1 MATTIAIAG
10 DWHGNTGWA
19 LRAIAAIPDDVD
31 LLIHLG
37 DFGLMGAGFDRYLH
51 KINRASTARDLQIRV
66 LPGNHENYG
75 WIAKQP
81 TDTEGLIDVAERIR
95 LYPRGHR
102 FSVANVSFCAVG
114 GAVSVDQGR
123 RTPGRT
129 WWPNEEVREDE
140 AEAIAN
146 GGHVDVLLTHDAP
159 LGSDAPG
166 LPQRELVEWAG
177 AEVVAK
183 AYLHQKRIR
192 QITDALSP
200 SRLLHGHMHARYTR
214 TLVSEDPVGHP
225 YECIVDGLSC
235 DDMVGN
241 VVLLTV
247 DGGRT
252 DLRDLAVDPQGR
264 PR

>member
-1 MATTIAIAG
+1 MSTTIAIAG
-10 DWHGNTGWA
+10 DWHGNSGWA

-37 DFGLMGAGFDRYLH
+37 DFGLMGEGFDRFLH
-51 KINRASTARDLQIRV
+51 KVNKAAVARDLQITV
-66 LPGNHENYG
+66 LPGNHENYR
-75 WIAKQP
+75 WIAAQRVDDNGLVVA
-81 TDTEGLIDVAERIR
+81 TDRIR

-102 FSVANVSFCAVG
+102 FVVEDVSYCAVG
-114 GAVSVDQGR
+114 GAVSIDQGR
-123 RTPGRT
+123 RTAGQT
-129 WWPNEEVREDE
+129 WWPQEEVREDE

-159 LGSDAPG
+159 LGSGAPG

-192 QITDALSP
+192 KITDALSP
-200 SRLLHGHMHARYTR
+200 SRVIHGHFHARYTR
-214 TLVSEDPVGHP
+214 TLISEDPGGHP
-225 YECIVDGLSC
+225 YESTVDGLAC
-235 DDMVGN
+235 DDMAGN
-241 VVLLTV
+241 AVLLTV
-247 DGGRT
+247 DGSRT
-252 DLRDLAVDPQGR
+252 ELHDLVVEPIRA